1 MPNAFLI
8 SFVAI
13 AAISVGIA
21 LEVAQAAEEL
31 NARALLP
38 GHAGKFAIAN
48 HPWDEPFARIV
59 KASQDKAYT
68 LLTPRIGEPVE
79 LGNTRQTFARW
90 WEKLA

>member
-48 HPWDEPFARIV
+48 HPWDEPFARIA